1 MDLHKILKI
10 VAMTLAV
17 IGAIFALMIMTGSE
31 SMIDNMLYVAYAVLA
46 VILVL
51 VLIYVLKG
59 LISGNAK
66 KTLLSL
72 GMFVGVLVIAYII
85 SSGSDLDLQPFL
97 DKGLDVTES
106 TSKTVGAGL
115 NAFYILAIVAIGS
128 VAFSGV
134 KKAINK

>member
-10 VAMTLAV
+10 VAMALAV
-17 IGAIFALMIMTGSE
+17 FGVIFALMIITGSE
-31 SMIDNMLYVAYAVLA
+31 SMIDNMLFVAYAVLA

-59 LISGNAK
+59 LVSGNAK

-72 GMFVGVLVIAYII
+72 GMFLGVLVIAYMI
-85 SSGSDLDLQPFL
+85 SSGSDLNLQPFL

-115 NAFYILAIVAIGS
+115 NAFYILAVVAIGS
-128 VAFSGV
+128 VAFSGI
-134 KKAINK
+134 KKAIKK

>member
-17 IGAIFALMIMTGSE
+17 FGAIFALMIITGSE
-31 SMIDNMLYVAYAVLA
+31 SMIDNMLYIAYAVLA

-59 LISGNAK
+59 LVTGNAK

-72 GMFVGVLVIAYII
+72 GMFVGVLVIAYLM
-85 SSGSDLDLQPFL
+85 SSGSDLNLQPFL

-115 NAFYILAIVAIGS
+115 NAFYILAVVAIGS
-128 VAFSGV
+128 VAFSGL
-134 KKAINK
+134 KKAIKK

>member
-10 VAMTLAV
+10 VAMALAV
-17 IGAIFALMIMTGSE
+17 FGAIFALMIITGSE
-31 SMIDNMLYVAYAVLA
+31 SMIDNMLYIAYAVLA

-59 LISGNAK
+59 LVTGNAK

-72 GMFVGVLVIAYII
+72 GMFVGVLVIAYLM
-85 SSGSDLDLQPFL
+85 SSGSDLNLQPFL

-128 VAFSGV
+128 VVFSGL
-134 KKAINK
+134 KKAIKK